1 VKGYKAV
8 GDFNLQD
15 GYNYSVP
22 KMFTV
27 DGTANY
33 TRTTTIAG
41 TEQEGWRTILLPFT
55 VSQVKNATDNQEIQW
70 RHCSDNEKK
79 DFWVKEFHQVDD
91 NQVSFEN
98 VDTWMPNEP
107 YIISVPNE
115 FTGKKMVFS
124 ATGTKV
130 YPTATS
136 AKVTNDYSFI
146 GTPYDQTLSDIYV
159 MNEAGTAF
167 EPSQEATVEAGS
179 AYFTVSKRVSPQP
192 TSIPVFNFLLGDAN
206 GDGVVNISDVALIVN
221 YILGTDCPGIVFRNA
236 DVIVDNTLNV
246 SDVVGVVNI
255 ILGQ

>member
-1 VKGYKAV
+1 
-8 GDFNLQD
+8 
-15 GYNYSVP
+15 
-22 KMFTV
+22 
-27 DGTANY
+27 
-33 TRTTTIAG
+33 
-41 TEQEGWRTILLPFT
+41 
-55 VSQVKNATDNQEIQW
+55 
-70 RHCSDNEKK
+70 
-79 DFWVKEFHQVDD
+79 
-91 NQVSFEN
+91 
-98 VDTWMPNEP
+98 
-107 YIISVPNE
+107 
-115 FTGKKMVFS
+115 MVFS

-130 YPTATS
+130 YPTATC

-159 MNEAGTAF
+159 MNEMGTAF
-167 EPSQEATVEAGS
+167 EPNQEATVEACS